1 MNVMCCWVKAV
12 RERLREW
19 RSAVLAEMG
28 SEGMLVGM
36 LRRVHGVKRGG
47 LVDVDSCGVV

>member
-1 MNVMCCWVKAV
+1 MGGKEKVSDGGRDVGCVVMNVMCCWVKAV

-36 LRRVHGVKRGG
+36 LR
-47 LVDVDSCGVV
+47 